1 MSEPEKSRALAPTTG
16 LTPAQH
22 AARATGVG
30 ASEAWDALF
39 NRADLWLRKTGR
51 EPRSDDDALSRLGQ
65 AIQPY
70 IIGEAARAL
79 DLIDV
84 VENPDTMWRGRMLAH
99 LDATAAQVG
108 HAGRRIVEAKWRGS
122 REGFGEPG
130 SADVPQKILL
140 QVQAQ
145 CRVAEISL
153 AFVPVLFLR
162 PPVAIYEVPY
172 DVELGDMIET
182 GVDRFWW
189 HVEKDISP
197 PVDLDAPEAI
207 AILKRIYP
215 GTNGERIV
223 ATPQLESWRAVYHA
237 AKSEENTYEK
247 TADAAKA
254 HLLNAMGEAAELK
267 FSDGK
272 VLRRKL
278 LNRKG
283 YTVEACEYIDAR
295 FVNDKEA
302 KP

>member
-30 ASEAWDALF
+30 ASEVYDALF

-122 REGFGEPG
+122 RDGFGEPG

-162 PPVAIYEVPY
+162 PPVVIYEVPY
-172 DVELGDMIET
+172 DVELGDMIEA

-189 HVEKDISP
+189 HVTNDKAP
-197 PVDLDAPEAI
+197 LVDLDAPEAI

-215 GTNGERIV
+215 GTNGERMQASV
-223 ATPQLESWRAVYHA
+223 SLERWRTVYQDSKALES
-237 AKSEENTYEK
+237 EYEVAGK
-247 TADAAKA
+247 VAKA
-254 HLLNAMGEAAELK
+254 HLLRDMGECAELE
-267 FSDGK
+267 FIDGGL
-272 VLRRKL
+272 LRRKL
-278 LNRKG
+278 VQRKG
-283 YTVEACEYIDAR
+283 YTVDPTSYMDAR
-295 FVNDKEA
+295 FINPKE
-302 KP
+302 